1 MKTIYLILL
10 GLQFFAIGGG
20 LNVTFAYA
28 DSCRLTVDDA
38 RVSVRIPGVAV
49 QAIHMTLV
57 NNCSHSMVVTGA
69 RADRFGMV
77 MLHETRTVDGISSMR
92 DVDRLEIKPGERIQ
106 LTPGGLHI
114 MLMNPQLDVNAEDL
128 IQIELLIEGSDPQ
141 QILVYPQ
148 S

>member
-20 LNVTFAYA
+20 WNVTSAVA

-49 QAIHMTLV
+49 QAAHMTLG
-57 NNCSHSMVVTGA
+57 NNCSSSIIITGA
-69 RADRFGMV
+69 RTDQFGMV

-92 DVDRLEIKPGERIQ
+92 HVERLEIKPGDVVQ
-106 LTPGGLHI
+106 LKPGGLHM
-114 MLMNPQLDVNAEDL
+114 MLMNPGLDVGARDL
-128 IQIELLIEGSDPQ
+128 IQIELLIEGAEPQ
-141 QILVYPQ
+141 KIMVYPQ